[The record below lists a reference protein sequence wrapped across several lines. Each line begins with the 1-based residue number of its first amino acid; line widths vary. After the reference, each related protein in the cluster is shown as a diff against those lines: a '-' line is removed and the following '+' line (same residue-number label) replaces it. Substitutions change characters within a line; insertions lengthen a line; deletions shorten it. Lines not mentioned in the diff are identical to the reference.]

1 MRTDDQSRQLFD
13 AWAQTYA
20 DDVDSIGGPLTGYT
34 RSLHMAAAMIPLTG
48 EQPRVLDIGIGTGGF
63 ADLLYQ
69 RGAHI
74 TGVDFSPVM
83 LEKCAELHPDFE
95 LHQSRFLPLPFED
108 DRFDVVISSFTFHEV
123 PPRLRQ
129 QALQEVARVLK
140 LGGVFSMLDIIFA
153 SETANQRAKEEI
165 GRAWDD
171 TEVYAHVADLD
182 AMLFAAGFRPT
193 VWMQT
198 GPYHWAFC
206 ANLTSTEQQESN

>member
-20 DDVDSIGGPLTGYT
+20 DDVDGIGGPLTGYT
-34 RSLHMAAAMIPLTG
+34 RSLHTAAALIPLQA

-63 ADLLYQ
+63 ADLLHQ

-83 LEKCAELHPDFE
+83 LEKCAELHPTFE

-108 DRFDVVISSFTFHEV
+108 GQFDVVISSFTYHEV

-140 LGGVFSMLDIIFA
+140 PSGVFAMLDIIFA
-153 SETANQRAKEEI
+153 SETANQRAKAEL

-182 AMLFAAGFRPT
+182 AMLFEAGFRPT
-193 VWMQT
+193 TWMQT

-206 ANLTSTEQQESN
+206 ADPIATEQQETD